1 MFKNYADLP
10 LSGGEYGNG
19 ITSLRLQIL
28 SRSSRY
34 WFDITPVA
42 GTRKARLHRLVFSV
56 VRGWTT
62 RGLEFGLL

>member
-1 MFKNYADLP
+1 MT
-10 LSGGEYGNG
+10 G
-19 ITSLRLQIL
+19 ITFLKDQIL
-28 SRSSRY
+28 SRSSKKR
-34 WFDITPVA
+34 FDITPVA